1 MEIKRACA
9 PISTIFTLIYD
20 FAFAYKLYVM
30 RQILKSEFEIDQI
43 VPVLYDFPK
52 GGRDHAQC
60 PMYIFV
66 SSKIGLYISSGLGD
80 MSIH

>member
-1 MEIKRACA
+1 
-9 PISTIFTLIYD
+9 
-20 FAFAYKLYVM
+20 M
-30 RQILKSEFEIDQI
+30 RQILKSEIEIDQI